1 MKTKI
6 TDWSSNLLCVLFEK
20 TQLEALVQFQLPH
33 VPQLLQI
40 LPSPMKLIQQ
50 AAHFSDEV
58 VCVSMRVAP
67 VMVVVGIAASSAQAV
82 NVPAFVNAA
91 SSRSLCLQPLQQPS
105 SLRVQLLHGCFGR
118 PFFEC
123 RMFLHEPSSSLQ
135 VPREITLGQR
145 VLELLQARQCTCRI
159 AGKGLKGQ
167 PHLKSKLG
175 VKR

>member
-1 MKTKI
+1 MKI

-40 LPSPMKLIQQ
+40 LPSPVKLIQQ
-50 AAHFSDEV
+50 AAHFSHEV
-58 VCVSMRVAP
+58 VCVCVCVAP
-67 VMVVVGIAASSAQAV
+67 VMVVVGIPASSAQAV
-82 NVPAFVNAA
+82 NVSAFVDAA
-91 SSRSLCLQPLQQPS
+91 SSQSLGLQPLQQPS

-118 PFFEC
+118 PFLEC
-123 RMFLHEPSSSLQ
+123 RMFFHEPPSSLQ

-145 VLELLQARQCTCRI
+145 VLQFLQACQRTCRI

-167 PHLKSKLG
+167 PHLKSRID
-175 VKR
+175 VTC